1 MIPREANYSILAH
14 CDCYAVASEVETKD
28 RPASTSITPLSA
40 TEFKKRISEQELWKK
55 TYNTLVNA
63 YRKLKLN
70 FEIVHDDFGGYRL
83 IYSGKSNISSG
94 TRLREVVGFI
104 RPFPDGAVTELSIM
118 EARSNGD
125 QLLLLGPVRF
135 VNSHC
140 NENCA
145 YDYTRSDRAVQL
157 VTKKQIKPGDELF
170 VRYGNDFFDN
180 NECLCTKCNPIEM
193 NESKKPP
200 TKLKPKNRSKFD
212 KADIRVGGFIKDFR
226 VEADAKAPKVYVV
239 KSSALRKKKV
249 WFEPKVA
256 RHTLQ
261 IKKEKEICEEFKIN
275 FYGMPLIEN
284 WFKEYLAPDVFD
296 VRTTTVY
303 RIYAK
308 RTGEE
313 KCKRRKKPIEIKDS
327 IEIKNNQ
334 SKHVGK
340 QDKFTNQKE
349 KSMSEQVAKKRKIE
363 KGKKSDKEK
372 KRKEKKSDEG
382 KKNETEETKVS
393 SKKEQ
398 KKKLKKE
405 KSFNLGKTKEVNVI
419 RQIEVSPVKPKIG
432 LKRKALTNEGG
443 GRKKKGK
450 RGGKKWRKLRK
461 NPPQITKR
469 HGRKIKLKVISA
481 SKIPQLKKIVKL
493 LPPLNPDDYL
503 WPLKV
508 RRKRPKKSKTNC
520 VGSKKSTKKPKVVRV
535 PVEPTRR
542 TAPRKAKFAKIK

>member
-1 MIPREANYSILAH
+1 MFCCRSIVMSALLIYISS
-14 CDCYAVASEVETKD
+14 DEEIVDLTNDSESSDDVQ
-28 RPASTSITPLSA
+28 IN
-40 TEFKKRISEQELWKK
+40 QELLEVTEGSKITRQAKSVRYKK
-55 TYNTLVNA
+55 EEVGAKTNDQKKAGTSSSNQ
-63 YRKLKLN
+63 
-70 FEIVHDDFGGYRL
+70 
-83 IYSGKSNISSG
+83 KSNS
-94 TRLREVVGFI
+94 E
-104 RPFPDGAVTELSIM
+104 
-118 EARSNGD
+118 
-125 QLLLLGPVRF
+125 
-135 VNSHC
+135 
-140 NENCA
+140 
-145 YDYTRSDRAVQL
+145 
-157 VTKKQIKPGDELF
+157 IKPATIAKT
-170 VRYGNDFFDN
+170 N
-180 NECLCTKCNPIEM
+180 K
-193 NESKKPP
+193 SKKPP
-200 TKLKPKNRSKFD
+200 TKFKPKNRSKFD
-212 KADIRVGGFIKDFR
+212 KTDIRVGGFIKDFR
-226 VEADAKAPKVYVV
+226 VEADEKAPKVYVV

-261 IKKEKEICEEFKIN
+261 VKKEKEICEEFKIN

-393 SKKEQ
+393 NKKEQ

-405 KSFNLGKTKEVNVI
+405 KSYNLGKTKEVNVI
-419 RQIEVSPVKPKIG
+419 RQKEVSHVKPKIG
-432 LKRKALTNEGG
+432 LKRKALTKEGG
-443 GRKKKGK
+443 RRKNKGK
-450 RGGKKWRKLRK
+450 RVGKKWRKLRK

-469 HGRKIKLKVISA
+469 HGMKIKLKVISV
-481 SKIPQLKKIVKL
+481 SKIPHLRKIVKL
-493 LPPLNPDDYL
+493 LPPLNPDDYIR
-503 WPLKV
+503 PLKV
-508 RRKRPKKSKTNC
+508 RQKRPKKSKTNC
-520 VGSKKSTKKPKVVRV
+520 DGSKKAAKKPKVIRV
-535 PVEPTRR
+535 PVEPTRI
-542 TAPRKAKFAKIK
+542 TAPRKAKIAKTSQI